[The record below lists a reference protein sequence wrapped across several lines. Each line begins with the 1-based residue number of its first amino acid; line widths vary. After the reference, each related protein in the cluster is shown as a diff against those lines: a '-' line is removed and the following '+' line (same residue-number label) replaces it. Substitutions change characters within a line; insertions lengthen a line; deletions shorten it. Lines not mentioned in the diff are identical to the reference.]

1 MFQIQIVE
9 SDQKEENLRSSPPR
23 CNIEADSTTD
33 VDEEATDVI
42 AHPLSVQG
50 NDDPTEDP
58 DEEETGASSASQAAA
73 KLATSDAYIKE
84 SDETRE
90 MVRLVDKPDPEAVG
104 ASADPEA
111 VGASADPEAVG
122 ASADPEAVDAS
133 ASTQQPPPPPPPQQQ
148 QTTKTD
154 KPKSKLKKFFSKK
167 KS

>member
-9 SDQKEENLRSSPPR
+9 SDQKEENLGDSPPKS
-23 CNIEADSTTD
+23 NPEADSTTD

-50 NDDPTEDP
+50 NDDVTDES
-58 DEEETGASSASQAAA
+58 DEEETGASSASQAAE

-90 MVRLVDKPDPEAVG
+90 MVQLVNKPDSEAVG
-104 ASADPEA
+104 ASA
-111 VGASADPEAVG
+111 
-122 ASADPEAVDAS
+122 
-133 ASTQQPPPPPPPQQQ
+133 STQQQQPPQQQPQQQQPQQ

-154 KPKSKLKKFFSKK
+154 KPKSKFKIKLFSKK